1 MRRSVLISALVL
13 AAVLM
18 IGDWAGAQSGS
29 PTFSVENTR
38 IDLGKIKAGTVAEAT
53 FVFHNNGP
61 DDVKIIKAKPS

>member
-1 MRRSVLISALVL
+1 MRRSVLMTALVL
-13 AAVLM
+13 AAVLTV
-18 IGDWAGAQSGS
+18 GGLAEAQSGP
-29 PTFSVENTR
+29 PTFSVEKAR